1 MAEKTAA
8 DATTTATTVKTDADT
23 LREQAHL
30 PSIRL
35 DRGKVEAAK
44 KELDIEDRSQ
54 IVTYGDSAQRQ
65 VSDFADRIL
74 AETRNKEMGRTG
86 ELLSDILSK
95 AKGLDPAAIGKL
107 NWFQRLFTSME
118 ARVRRFKEK
127 FETVAGQI
135 DRVTIDLDK
144 HKETLRRDIAMLDDL
159 HAQTGAAIGE
169 LDVYIEAGKAYGEEF
184 KAGRLAELK
193 AAADA
198 KANTSEGLM
207 AAQSYQDALQ
217 ALDRLEKRVMYLQ
230 QARQIGFQ
238 QLPQI
243 RIVQAG
249 DETLIENLQATTQLT
264 IPVWKQKM
272 ILLLGLSRQNAALEM
287 QKTVTDATNE
297 MLKQASEMMK
307 TQAIEIE
314 KQSQRGIIDIS
325 TLEKT
330 NRDLIDTISGVLKV
344 QNEGRAKRAE
354 VERKLGEMTQE
365 LKTQLSALPAPPAS

>member
-1 MAEKTAA
+1 M
-8 DATTTATTVKTDADT
+8 
-23 LREQAHL
+23 
-30 PSIRL
+30 
-35 DRGKVEAAK
+35 GK
-44 KELDIEDRSQ
+44 
-54 IVTYGDSAQRQ
+54 
-65 VSDFADRIL
+65 
-74 AETRNKEMGRTG
+74 TG
-86 ELLSDILSK
+86 ELLSDILAK
-95 AKGLDPAAIGKL
+95 AKGLDPSTIGKL

-118 ARVRRFKEK
+118 ARVRRFKEQ
-127 FETVAGQI
+127 FETVAGQV
-135 DRVTIDLDK
+135 DRVTIELDR
-144 HKETLRRDIAMLDDL
+144 HKETLRSDIAMMDEL
-159 HAQTGAAIGE
+159 HEQTKLAIGE

-184 KAGRLAELK
+184 RKGRLAELK
-193 AAADA
+193 ADADA
-198 KANTSEGLM
+198 KANTTEGLM
-207 AAQSYQDALQ
+207 AAQAYQDALQ

-272 ILLLGLSRQNAALEM
+272 ILLLGLSRQNSALEM

-297 MLKQASEMMK
+297 MLKQASDMMK

-314 KQSQRGIIDIS
+314 RQSQRGIVDIE

-330 NRDLIDTISGVLKV
+330 NRDLIDTITGVLKV
-344 QNEGRAKRAE
+344 QDEGRRKRVE

-365 LKTQLSALPAPPAS
+365 LKKQLSARPGI

>member
-1 MAEKTAA
+1 MSE
-8 DATTTATTVKTDADT
+8 TDQ
-23 LREQAHL
+23 LRAQAHL
-30 PSIRL
+30 PSIQL
-35 DRGKVEAAK
+35 DKAAVDRAR

-54 IVTYGDSAQRQ
+54 IVTYGDAAQRQ

-74 AETRNKEMGRTG
+74 AETRNKEMGKTG
-86 ELLSDILSK
+86 ELLSDILAK
-95 AKGLDPAAIGKL
+95 ARGLDPAAIGKL

-118 ARVRRFKEK
+118 ARVRRFKER
-127 FETVAGQI
+127 FEDVAGQV
-135 DRVTIDLDK
+135 DRVTIELDR
-144 HKETLRRDIAMLDDL
+144 HKETLRSDIAMLDEL
-159 HAQTGAAIGE
+159 HEQTKTAIAE
-169 LDVYIEAGKAYGEEF
+169 LDVYIEAGKTYGEEF

-193 AAADA
+193 AEADA
-198 KANTSEGLM
+198 KANTTEGLM
-207 AAQSYQDALQ
+207 AAQVYQDALQ

-272 ILLLGLSRQNAALEM
+272 ILLLGLSRQNSALEM

-314 KQSQRGIIDIS
+314 RQSQRGIIDIE

-330 NRDLIDTISGVLKV
+330 NRDLIDTITGVLKV
-344 QNEGRAKRAE
+344 QDEGRRKRVE

-365 LKTQLSALPAPPAS
+365 LKKQLSARPSI